1 MLTWEERVE
10 RVKEA
15 CSIKNNKQ
23 LEERLG
29 LANGYIN
36 DLLKGKNKNPGK
48 LAAALMKDLG
58 INPMWFEDETRDIFG
73 KIDFEKLTPPNPPLL
88 SELDKYI
95 KSVVSDDIGRILIR
109 LKTVEN
115 VLGIPP
121 LNPKPKAT
129 LEESLAALQRR
140 GIKDGFTTKSP
151 TETSSDNEGP
161 LYTADPAP
169 GYGEEEYEKVPY
181 VWDIAAGPPI
191 DIDEDRSE
199 TTAVP
204 KRLLKRE
211 GRYYAA
217 SIRGGSM
224 AEAGIRDGDMVLI
237 RCADAPRDGAIQ
249 VVRYKDQ
256 STLKRLHE
264 TGKGWELH
272 YEDGSG
278 RVITGDSA
286 DYEVQ
291 GEFIAVLPLTANLKD
306 SPNP

>member
-1 MLTWEERVE
+1 MLTWEERIE
-10 RVKEA
+10 RIKDA

-73 KIDFEKLTPPNPPLL
+73 KIDFDKLAPPNPPLL

-95 KSVVSDDIGRILIR
+95 KSVVSDDIMRILIR

-115 VLGIPP
+115 VLGISP
-121 LNPKPKAT
+121 LNQKPKAT

-140 GIKDGFTTKSP
+140 GTAESSH
-151 TETSSDNEGP
+151 ETPDDNEGM
-161 LYTADPAP
+161 YTAEPTP
-169 GYGEEEYEKVPY
+169 SYGEEEYEKVPY

-199 TTAVP
+199 TVAVP

-211 GRYYAA
+211 GQYYAA

-249 VVRYKDQ
+249 VVRFKDQ

-278 RVITGDSA
+278 RVIIGDSS

-291 GEFIAVLPLTANLKD
+291 GEFIAVLPVTANLK
-306 SPNP
+306 SP